1 VRASAANCSEQILYI
16 KRTVRTGP
24 KRPVRIFSAIRTV
37 ASAFVL
43 AAAFLITPAAA
54 AAPIAPAAAVAPAQ
68 ASKALG
74 QGINDF
80 YRGRVEPLWFGKPGR
95 QVQLLMQLLGS
106 AELDGLPGRYRVDVL
121 RQALQAASSGDR
133 KAVGRADTML
143 SEAFVDYVHALR
155 TPAGTGTI
163 YVDKELKP
171 KPPTDRAILEGT
183 LKAPSLENY
192 VAEMR
197 WMNPMYAQLR
207 RALASGAYGEQQ
219 KRLIRVNMDRVRELP
234 NGDGRYI
241 LVNAA
246 AQRLFMYEN
255 GRPVDSMRV
264 VVGKTKYPTP
274 MMSALVRFAAL
285 NPYWYVPADLTAER
299 IAPMVVKQGMKYL
312 DRQGYQVVSSFDEEN
327 PQIID
332 PKTVN
337 WQAVADGKQQILI
350 RQLPGPYN
358 SMGRIK
364 FMFPNV
370 AGVYLHDNPE
380 RELFEQ
386 AARLY
391 SGGCVRLEAAWRL
404 SRWIFGKD
412 LTWEGAG
419 TEEKV
424 RLDYRLPVYITYL
437 TAVPDGSS
445 VAFLDDVYNR
455 DSTRVAAS
463 AGADVA
469 SAH

>member
-1 VRASAANCSEQILYI
+1 MYL

-24 KRPVRIFSAIRTV
+24 QRPVRIFSALGPVT
-37 ASAFVL
+37 AAFVL
-43 AAAFLITPAAA
+43 AAAGVVAPAGAATPVT
-54 AAPIAPAAAVAPAQ
+54 PAAAVAPAQ
-68 ASKALG
+68 VSKPLG
-74 QGINDF
+74 QSIPDF
-80 YRGRVEPLWFGKPGR
+80 YRGRVDPLWFGKPGR
-95 QVQLLMQLLGS
+95 QVRLLMDLLGS
-106 AELDGLPGRYRVDVL
+106 AEFDGLPGRYRVDVL
-121 RQALQAASSGDR
+121 RKALEAASSGNR
-133 KAVGRADTML
+133 KAIGIADSML
-143 SEAFVDYVHALR
+143 SAAFVDYVHALR

-171 KPPTDRAILEGT
+171 RPPTDRAILENA

-192 VAEMR
+192 LAEMR

-207 RALASGAYGEQQ
+207 HALASGAYSDEQ
-219 KRLIRVNMDRVRELP
+219 KKLIRVNMDRVRELP
-234 NGDGRYI
+234 AGSERYI

-255 GRPVDSMRV
+255 GRPTDSMRV

-274 MMSALVRFAAL
+274 MMTALVRFAAL

-337 WQAVADGKQQILI
+337 WQAVADGKQRILV

-391 SGGCVRLEAAWRL
+391 SGGCVRLEDAWRL
-404 SRWIFGKD
+404 SHWIFGKD
-412 LTWEGAG
+412 LTWQGAG

-424 RLDYRLPVYITYL
+424 LLDKRLPVYITYL

-445 VAFLDDVYNR
+445 VAFLDDVYKR
-455 DSTRVAAS
+455 DGIRVAGT
-463 AGADVA
+463 AGKAGTDVA
-469 SAH
+469 AAQ

>member
-1 VRASAANCSEQILYI
+1 MHHT
-16 KRTVRTGP
+16 RTVRTGP
-24 KRPVRIFSAIRTV
+24 KRPVRIFSVLGSV
-37 ASAFVL
+37 AAAFVL
-43 AAAFLITPAAA
+43 SAAGPVTPAAA
-54 AAPIAPAAAVAPAQ
+54 AAAPVAPAAALAPTQ

-80 YRGRVEPLWFGKPGR
+80 YRGRAEPLWFAKPGQ

-133 KAVGRADTML
+133 KAMGRADSML
-143 SEAFVDYVHALR
+143 SEVFVDYVHALR
-155 TPAGTGTI
+155 TPAHTGTL
-163 YVDKELKP
+163 YVDKELTP
-171 KPPTDRAILEGT
+171 RPPTDRAILEGA
-183 LKAPSLENY
+183 LKAPSLERY

-207 RALASGAYGEQQ
+207 RALASGAYSEQQ
-219 KRLIRVNMDRVRELP
+219 KKLIRVNMDRIRELP
-234 NGDGRYI
+234 TTNSRYI

-255 GRPVDSMRV
+255 GQPIDSMRV

-274 MMSALVRFAAL
+274 MMTALVRFAAL

-299 IAPMVVKQGMKYL
+299 IAPMVVKQGLKYL

-332 PKTVN
+332 PKSVD
-337 WQAVADGKQQILI
+337 WKAVADGKQQVLV

-391 SGGCVRLEAAWRL
+391 SGGCVRLEDAWRL
-404 SRWIFGKD
+404 SHWIFGKD
-412 LTWEGAG
+412 LTWQGAAP
-419 TEEKV
+419 EEKV
-424 RLDYRLPVYITYL
+424 MLDTRLPVYITYL

-445 VAFLDDVYNR
+445 VAFLEDVYSR
-455 DSTRVAAS
+455 DGTRVAGAVA
-463 AGADVA
+463 AGATDVA
-469 SAH
+469 AAH

>member
-1 VRASAANCSEQILYI
+1 MYI
-16 KRTVRTGP
+16 KRNVRTGP
-24 KRPVRIFSAIRTV
+24 KRPVRIFSAFGPV
-37 ASAFVL
+37 AAALAL
-43 AAAFLITPAAA
+43 AAAGPVTPAVAA
-54 AAPIAPAAAVAPAQ
+54 GPVTPAAAVAPAQ

-74 QGINDF
+74 QGIPDF
-80 YRGRVEPLWFGKPGR
+80 YRGRVEPLWFAKPGQ
-95 QVQLLMQLLGS
+95 QVQLLMQMLGS

-133 KAVGRADTML
+133 KAIGRADSIL

-163 YVDKELKP
+163 YVDKDLKP
-171 KPPTDRAILEGT
+171 RPPTDRAILEGA
-183 LKAPSLENY
+183 LKAPSLERY
-192 VAEMR
+192 IAEMR

-207 RALASGAYGEQQ
+207 RALASGAYSEQQ
-219 KRLIRVNMDRVRELP
+219 KKLIRVNMDRIRELP
-234 NGDGRYI
+234 VGNERYI

-255 GRPVDSMRV
+255 GRPIDSMRV

-274 MMSALVRFAAL
+274 MMTALVRFAAL

-312 DRQGYQVVSSFDEEN
+312 NRQGYEVVSSFDEEN

-337 WQAVADGKQQILI
+337 WQAVADGKQQILV

-391 SGGCVRLEAAWRL
+391 SGGCVRLEDAWRL
-404 SRWIFGKD
+404 SHWIFGKD

-419 TEEKV
+419 PEQKV
-424 RLDYRLPVYITYL
+424 LLDTRLPVYITYL

-455 DSTRVAAS
+455 DGTRVAAAS
-463 AGADVA
+463 GTDVA
-469 SAH
+469 AAH

>member
-1 VRASAANCSEQILYI
+1 M
-16 KRTVRTGP
+16 RTVRTGP
-24 KRPVRIFSAIRTV
+24 QRPVRIFSAFGSV
-37 ASAFVL
+37 AAAFVL
-43 AAAFLITPAAA
+43 VAAGPVTPAAA
-54 AAPIAPAAAVAPAQ
+54 AAPVTAAAAVAPAQ
-68 ASKALG
+68 SPKGLG
-74 QGINDF
+74 QSIEDF

-95 QVQLLMQLLGS
+95 QVELLIQLLGS
-106 AELDGLPGRYRVDVL
+106 SQLDGLPGRYRVDLL
-121 RQALQAASSGDR
+121 RQAVQAASSGDR
-133 KAVGRADTML
+133 KAVARADLML
-143 SEAFVDYVHALR
+143 SHAFADYVHALR
-155 TPAGTGTI
+155 TPAGTGTM
-163 YVDKELKP
+163 YVDNELKP
-171 KPPTDRAILEGT
+171 KPPTDRAILEGA
-183 LKAPSLENY
+183 LKAPSLERY
-192 VAEMR
+192 IAEMR
-197 WMNPMYAQLR
+197 WMNPMYPQLR
-207 RALASGAYGEQQ
+207 QALASGAYSEQQ
-219 KRLIRVNMDRVRELP
+219 KKLIRVNMDRVRELP
-234 NGDGRYI
+234 TGNERYI

-255 GRPVDSMRV
+255 GRPIDSMRV

-274 MMSALVRFAAL
+274 MMTALVRFAAL

-337 WQAVADGKQQILI
+337 WQAVADGKQQILV
-350 RQLPGPYN
+350 RQQPGPYN

-380 RELFEQ
+380 HELFEQ

-391 SGGCVRLEAAWRL
+391 SGGCVRLEDAWRL
-404 SRWIFGKD
+404 SHWIFGRD

-419 TEEKV
+419 IEQKV
-424 RLDYRLPVYITYL
+424 MLDRRLPVYITYL

-445 VAFLDDVYNR
+445 VAFLDDVYGR
-455 DSTRVAAS
+455 DGVRVAGTPGK
-463 AGADVA
+463 AGTDVA
-469 SAH
+469 AAR

>member
-1 VRASAANCSEQILYI
+1 MYI

-24 KRPVRIFSAIRTV
+24 QRPVRIFSAFGSV
-37 ASAFVL
+37 AAAFVL
-43 AAAFLITPAAA
+43 AAAGPVMPAMAAGPVIPAAA
-54 AAPIAPAAAVAPAQ
+54 AAPAK
-68 ASKALG
+68 ASTSLG
-74 QGINDF
+74 QGVDDF
-80 YRGRVEPLWFGKPGR
+80 YKGRVEPLWFDKPGR
-95 QVQLLMQLLGS
+95 QVQLLMQLLAS
-106 AELDGLPGRYRVDVL
+106 SELDGLPGRYRVDVL

-133 KAVGRADTML
+133 KAIGRADTLL
-143 SEAFVDYVHALR
+143 SQVFVDYVHALR
-155 TPAGTGTI
+155 TPAGTGTM
-163 YVDKELKP
+163 YVDRELKP
-171 KPPTDRAILEGT
+171 RPPTDRAILEAA
-183 LKAPSLENY
+183 LKTPSLERHI
-192 VAEMR
+192 AEMR

-207 RALASGAYGEQQ
+207 QALASGAYNEQQ
-219 KRLIRVNMDRVRELP
+219 KKLIRVNMDRVRELP
-234 NGDGRYI
+234 TGNERYI

-255 GRPVDSMRV
+255 GRPIDSMRV
-264 VVGKTKYPTP
+264 VVGKRKYPTP
-274 MMSALVRFAAL
+274 MMTALVRFAAL
-285 NPYWYVPADLTAER
+285 NPYWYVPTDLTAER

-337 WQAVADGKQQILI
+337 WQAVADGKQQVLV

-391 SGGCVRLEAAWRL
+391 SGGCVRLEDAWRL
-404 SRWIFGKD
+404 SHWMFGKD

-419 TEEKV
+419 IEQKV
-424 RLDYRLPVYITYL
+424 MLDRRLPVYITYL
-437 TAVPDGSS
+437 TAVPDVSS
-445 VAFLDDVYNR
+445 VAFLDDVYGR
-455 DSTRVAAS
+455 DGVRVAGTPGK
-463 AGADVA
+463 AGTDVA
-469 SAH
+469 AAR

>member
-1 VRASAANCSEQILYI
+1 MRS
-16 KRTVRTGP
+16 VRTGP
-24 KRPVRIFSAIRTV
+24 KKPVRII
-37 ASAFVL
+37 SAFGSL
-43 AAAFLITPAAA
+43 AAAIALAAVGPITPAAA
-54 AAPIAPAAAVAPAQ
+54 ASVQVPIAGAT
-68 ASKALG
+68 ALG
-74 QGINDF
+74 QGLQDF
-80 YRGRVEPLWFGKPGR
+80 YKGREESLWFAKPGR

-106 AELDGLPGRYRVDVL
+106 SELDGLPGRYRVDVL
-121 RQALQAASSGDR
+121 RQALKAASSGDR
-133 KAVGRADTML
+133 KAVRRADSML

-155 TPAGTGTI
+155 TPADTGTL

-171 KPPTDRAILEGT
+171 KPPTDRAILDDAS
-183 LKAPSLENY
+183 KAPSLESY
-192 VAEMR
+192 VADMR
-197 WMNPMYAQLR
+197 WMNPMYVQLR
-207 RALASGAYGEQQ
+207 RALASGAYSDEQ
-219 KRLIRVNMDRVRELP
+219 KKLIRVNMDRVRELP
-234 NGDGRYI
+234 TGDRRYI

-246 AQRLFMYEN
+246 AQRLFMYED
-255 GRPVDSMRV
+255 GRPIDSMRV

-299 IAPMVVKQGMKYL
+299 IAPMVLSQGMKYL
-312 DRQGYQVVSSFDEEN
+312 DRQGYQVVSSFDGD

-332 PKTVN
+332 PTTID
-337 WQAVADGKQQILI
+337 WRAVADGKQQILI
-350 RQLPGPYN
+350 RQLPGPWN

-391 SGGCVRLEAAWRL
+391 SGGCVRLEDAWRL
-404 SRWIFGKD
+404 SRWIFHKD

-424 RLDYRLPVYITYL
+424 MLEKPIPVYITYL
-437 TAVPDGSS
+437 TAVPNGSS
-445 VAFLDDVYNR
+445 VAFLDDVYKR
-455 DSTRVAAS
+455 DGAMRVAAS
-463 AGADVA
+463 TGTDVA

>member
-1 VRASAANCSEQILYI
+1 MYI

-24 KRPVRIFSAIRTV
+24 QRPVRIFSAFGSV
-37 ASAFVL
+37 AAAFVL
-43 AAAFLITPAAA
+43 AAAGPVMPAMAAGPVIPAAA
-54 AAPIAPAAAVAPAQ
+54 AAPAK
-68 ASKALG
+68 ASISLG
-74 QGINDF
+74 QGVDDF
-80 YRGRVEPLWFGKPGR
+80 YKGRVEPLWFGKPGR
-95 QVQLLMQLLGS
+95 QVQLLMQLLAS
-106 AELDGLPGRYRVDVL
+106 SELDGLPGRYRVDVL

-133 KAVGRADTML
+133 KAIGRADTLL
-143 SEAFVDYVHALR
+143 SQVFVDYVHALR
-155 TPAGTGTI
+155 TPAGTGTM
-163 YVDKELKP
+163 YVDRELKP
-171 KPPTDRAILEGT
+171 RPPTDRAILEAA
-183 LKAPSLENY
+183 LKTPSLERHI
-192 VAEMR
+192 AEMR

-207 RALASGAYGEQQ
+207 QALASGAYNEQQ
-219 KRLIRVNMDRVRELP
+219 KKLIRVNMDRVRELP
-234 NGDGRYI
+234 TGNERYI

-255 GRPVDSMRV
+255 GRPIDSMRV
-264 VVGKTKYPTP
+264 VVGKRKYPTP
-274 MMSALVRFAAL
+274 MMTALVRFAAL
-285 NPYWYVPADLTAER
+285 NPYWYVPTDLTAER

-337 WQAVADGKQQILI
+337 WQAVADGKQQVLV

-391 SGGCVRLEAAWRL
+391 SGGCVRLEDAWRL
-404 SRWIFGKD
+404 SHWMFGKD

-419 TEEKV
+419 IEQKV
-424 RLDYRLPVYITYL
+424 MLDRRLPVYITYL

-445 VAFLDDVYNR
+445 VAFLDDVYGR
-455 DSTRVAAS
+455 DGVRVAGTPGK
-463 AGADVA
+463 AGTDVA
-469 SAH
+469 AAR